1 MRVLL
6 LVVLGATVVAIV
18 AGSLVSGMAAWPP
31 GLSPGLAHFLA
42 YTVLGVLMTLAF
54 RSRRYGVVR
63 AFLLTAL
70 IGTGVEFSQ
79 MLVPVRTFS
88 LFDLGI
94 NVVGAG
100 FGVLVGWLF
109 GVLVGRWGRRRVRL

>member
-18 AGSLVSGMAAWPP
+18 AGSLVSAMAAWPS

-42 YTVLGVLMTLAF
+42 YTVLGVLMTLAL
-54 RSRRYGVVR
+54 RARRCGVVW

-70 IGTGVEFSQ
+70 IGTGVEVSQ

-100 FGVLVGWLF
+100 FGVLVGWFF
-109 GVLVGRWGRRRVRL
+109 GVLVGRWGRRVRL